1 MKKTFGKVLVALLV
15 SVAFIGLVGCNNNA
29 DSGGGGGGSSGGS
42 STPSASLMV
51 MGTYESGGDIITF
64 NYDGT
69 GTYPTGNPSANIRAA
84 SSDIS
89 PTFTWTASGSGS
101 SFTITITTANGN
113 IITISLVDGTL
124 KLDDKDFDLQLLTTN
139 DALGIWNLQ
148 KPDTNS
154 LNSKLRNGT
163 LVWYPVSVTFNT
175 GNRGSAK
182 VHYLESGRVESA
194 DRGGT
199 WSIINLGQ
207 LNAGCITL
215 QGDYP
220 YSSYFADSI
229 IKLNPDKN
237 KCYVWN
243 QYAGEMIYTK

>member
-29 DSGGGGGGSSGGS
+29 DSGGGGGGS

-89 PTFTWTASGSGS
+89 KTFTWTASGSGS

-113 IITISLVDGTL
+113 IITISLVDGKIQLT
-124 KLDDKDFDLQLLTTN
+124 DKTFEIKRLTPSDVQGTWSLQT
-139 DALGIWNLQ
+139 
-148 KPDTNS
+148 PDTNS
-154 LNSKLRNGT
+154 LDSKLRNGT
-163 LVWYPVSVTFNT
+163 LVWYPSSITYDNT
-175 GNRGSAK
+175 NYKATGEVRF
-182 VHYLESGRVESA
+182 L
-194 DRGGT
+194 DRGAVTSAPRTGA
-199 WSIINLGQ
+199 WSFISAGSP
-207 LNAGCITL
+207 NAGCINL
-215 QGDYP
+215 RGDYP
-220 YSSYFADSI
+220 YSSYFADCI
-229 IKLNPDKN
+229 IKLNPAGD

-243 QYAGEMIYTK
+243 QYAGEMIYTN